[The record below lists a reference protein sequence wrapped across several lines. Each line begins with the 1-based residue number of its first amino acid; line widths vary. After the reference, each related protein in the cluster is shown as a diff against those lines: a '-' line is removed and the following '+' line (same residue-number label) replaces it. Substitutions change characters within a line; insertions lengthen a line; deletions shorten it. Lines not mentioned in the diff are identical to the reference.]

1 MRTTVTLCM
10 FKQGRKLLP
19 VVSKAEAVTVGGGAR
34 RGVTT
39 AGKVAENKAASS
51 PSAAKKKGTPVGKG
65 KDKGKAGGGD
75 GAMVGGGMF
84 KRVIATLRKHAA
96 K

>member
-1 MRTTVTLCM
+1 MTLRVS
-10 FKQGRKLLP
+10 KQGRKLLP
-19 VVSKAEAVTVGGGAR
+19 VVSKAEAVTVGGGGAR
-34 RGVTT
+34 RGAT
-39 AGKVAENKAASS
+39 AGKAAENKAASS

-65 KDKGKAGGGD
+65 KGKAGGRD
-75 GAMVGGGMF
+75 GAVVGGGMF